1 MRFVHTADW
10 QIGMKAAHVGKA
22 AERVRT
28 ARLETIRRIQ
38 HLARESSAEFV
49 LVAGDTFE
57 DHGVSRKLVGQI
69 GDLLAGF
76 DCPVYVIPGNHDPWT
91 PGGVWDHA
99 REHWSKRIQVLVERS
114 LIQIPGGWLY
124 PCPLTQRWS
133 DQDPTKWISAESAG
147 GIRIGVAH
155 GSLQSPLWEG
165 QQNHPIAMDAAQRS
179 ELDYLALGDWHSVKE
194 IPGRGGAVRMAYSGT
209 PEPTNFGEADSGYVL
224 LVDIEAH
231 GARPHIEKRKTGELE
246 WWNLDEEIREAGDLG
261 RLIKTVKQ
269 RRNSCIT
276 LVKLQLTGVL
286 FAADAGLLEE
296 LPDLLSE
303 RFLSSQIDDSA
314 LIPAPEDDSWINNLP
329 DGSIREAAERLKRS
343 AQDEK
348 NIVARRA
355 LLDLYRFA
363 NGGVA

>member
-165 QQNHPIAMDAAQRS
+165 QQNHPIRS
-179 ELDYLALGDWHSVKE
+179 EERRVGKE
-194 IPGRGGAVRMAYSGT
+194 
-209 PEPTNFGEADSGYVL
+209 
-224 LVDIEAH
+224 
-231 GARPHIEKRKTGELE
+231 
-246 WWNLDEEIREAGDLG
+246 
-261 RLIKTVKQ
+261 
-269 RRNSCIT
+269 C
-276 LVKLQLTGVL
+276 
-286 FAADAGLLEE
+286 
-296 LPDLLSE
+296 
-303 RFLSSQIDDSA
+303 
-314 LIPAPEDDSWINNLP
+314 
-329 DGSIREAAERLKRS
+329 RS
-343 AQDEK
+343 
-348 NIVARRA
+348 RWSP
-355 LLDLYRFA
+355 YH
-363 NGGVA
+363 